1 MVWCSAGT
9 HSPIPVCFACKLIG
23 SYWKSIVYNL
33 HLLIFDEHSET
44 IHGQFKRYEKNGQE
58 IESFLSLEMKQNF
71 MMMKLAKKKK
81 KKKNNDESKWK
92 RIKENKREISRDEHT
107 NRQLVTSYGIR
118 CVLQN
123 THVSLGPSPY
133 ILLVRTMYISA
144 NSAHI
149 DSALWFRYGKEK

>member
-33 HLLIFDEHSET
+33 HLLIFNEHSET

-71 MMMKLAKKKK
+71 MMMKLAKKKEEK
-81 KKKNNDESKWK
+81 KRTMMRANEREWK
-92 RIKENKREISRDEHT
+92 RIKEKYREMSTQIDNWSRHMVFDA
-107 NRQLVTSYGIR
+107 YYKIR
-118 CVLQN
+118 MYL
-123 THVSLGPSPY
+123 LGHH
-133 ILLVRTMYISA
+133 RTFS
-144 NSAHI
+144 
-149 DSALWFRYGKEK
+149 